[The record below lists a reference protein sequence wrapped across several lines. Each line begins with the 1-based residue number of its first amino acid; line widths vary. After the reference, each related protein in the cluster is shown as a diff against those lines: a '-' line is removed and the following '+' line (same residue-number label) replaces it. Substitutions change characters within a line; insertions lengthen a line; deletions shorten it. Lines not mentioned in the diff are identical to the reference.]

1 MKGVGAI
8 KVKFFT
14 LGCKTNLYESE
25 AMAEL
30 FRKAGHTVA
39 EAKEAAEVCVINTC
53 AVTATGA
60 QKSRRLIRRVRRE
73 NPQAVLAVMGCL
85 AQTEEASLRNDM
97 GIDILLGNKYRSK
110 IVEFAENAVRG
121 ISTHAVEDILKEHDY
136 EELGITRG
144 QSRVRAN
151 LKIEDGCNNFCTY
164 CIIPYARGPVRSR
177 PMDAIRREAEELGKA
192 GYGEVVLTGIHI
204 GSYGRDLEEEIGL
217 MDVIETVHQAEG
229 IARIR
234 LGSLE
239 PVLID
244 EEFVQRAKALPKL
257 CPQFH
262 MSLQSGCDATLKRM
276 GRRYTTEEYRRAV
289 ALLRENLEDVAVT
302 TDLMVGFAGE
312 TEEEFEASY
321 QFCKEIGFSQM
332 HIFPYSIRKG
342 TAAEKM
348 PNQVDET
355 TKTRRAQAMLQLA
368 EQSKEA
374 FYRSYLGTTVPVL
387 MEQKK
392 NGWYH
397 GTTANYMDVR
407 VKADGELSGMILPV
421 RFEKYENEMIIG
433 EIGGSYYDKTGTG
446 KP

>member
-1 MKGVGAI
+1 M
-8 KVKFFT
+8 KFFT

-30 FRKAGHTVA
+30 FRRAGHTVVD
-39 EAKEAAEVCVINTC
+39 AKEEADVCVINTC

-60 QKSRRLIRRVRRE
+60 QKSRRLIRRVQRE
-73 NPQAVLAVMGCL
+73 NPNASLAVTGCL
-85 AQTEEASLRNDM
+85 AQTDEASLRKELKM
-97 GIDILLGNKYRSK
+97 DILLGNKYRNN
-110 IVEFAENAVRG
+110 IVEFAERARKG
-121 ISTHAVEDILKEHDY
+121 TPTYQVEDILKEHEY

-204 GSYGRDLEEEIGL
+204 GSYGRDLDEEIGL
-217 MDVIETVHQAEG
+217 MDVIEAVHQAEG
-229 IARIR
+229 ISRIR

-244 EEFVQRAKALPKL
+244 EAFVQRAKALPKL

-262 MSLQSGCDATLKRM
+262 MSLQSGCNATLKRM
-276 GRRYTTEEYRRAV
+276 NRRYTAEEYRRAV
-289 ALLRENLEDVAVT
+289 ELLRENLPDTAIT

-321 QFCKEIGFSQM
+321 QFCKEIGFAQM

-348 PNQVDET
+348 PNQVDEA
-355 TKTRRAQAMLQLA
+355 TKTRRAQSMLQLA

-374 FYRSYLGTTVPVL
+374 FYRSYLGKTLPVL
-387 MEQKK
+387 MEQTK

-407 VKADGELSGMILPV
+407 VKADGALGGKILPV
-421 RFEKYENEMIIG
+421 TFKKYENEMIIG
-433 EIGGSYYDKTGTG
+433 EIGG
-446 KP
+446 

>member
-1 MKGVGAI
+1 MSEI

-30 FRKAGHTVA
+30 FRKAGHTVVTG
-39 EAKEAAEVCVINTC
+39 KETADVCVVNTC
-53 AVTATGA
+53 TVTGTGA
-60 QKSRRLIRRVRRE
+60 QKSRRQIRRVRRE
-73 NPQAVLAVMGCL
+73 NPDAVLAVTGCL
-85 AQTEEASLRNDM
+85 AQTDGESIRKELEV
-97 GIDILLGNKYRSK
+97 DILLGNKYRSK
-110 IVEFAENAVRG
+110 IVEFAEAALRG
-121 ISTHAVEDILKEHDY
+121 TPTHAVEDILKEHDF
-136 EELGITRG
+136 EELGITPG

-177 PMDAIRREAEELGKA
+177 PMDAICREAEALGEA

-204 GSYGRDLEEEIGL
+204 GSYGKDLTEDIGL
-217 MDVIETVHQAEG
+217 MDVIEEVHRVEG

-244 EEFVQRAKALPKL
+244 EDFVRRAKSLPKL

-276 GRRYTTEEYRRAV
+276 RRHYTTDDYRRAV
-289 ALLRENLEDVAVT
+289 ALLRENLPDTAIT

-312 TEEEFEASY
+312 TEDEFAASRD
-321 QFCKEIGFSQM
+321 FCREIGFSQM

-342 TAAEKM
+342 TVAEKL
-348 PNQVDET
+348 PDQVDEQ
-355 TKTRRAQAMLQLA
+355 TKTARAHEMLTLA
-368 EQSKEA
+368 AEMKEA
-374 FYRSYLGTTVPVL
+374 FYRSYLGKTLPVL
-387 MEQKK
+387 LEQKK
-392 NGWYH
+392 KGWYH
-397 GTTANYMDVR
+397 GTCANYMDVK
-407 VKADGELSGMILPV
+407 VKADGALTGQILPV
-421 RFEKYENEMIIG
+421 TLTDYQDEMLIG
-433 EIGGSYYDKTGTG
+433 EL
-446 KP
+446 

>member
-1 MKGVGAI
+1 MTI

-30 FRKAGHTVA
+30 FRRAGHTVVDA
-39 EAKEAAEVCVINTC
+39 GEAADVCVINTC
-53 AVTATGA
+53 TVTGTGA
-60 QKSRRLIRRVRRE
+60 QKSRRLLRRVRRE
-73 NPQAVLAVMGCL
+73 NPHAVLAVTGCL
-85 AQTEEASLRNDM
+85 AQTDGAAIQKELQVE
-97 GIDILLGNKYRSK
+97 ILLGNKHRSK
-110 IVEFAENAVRG
+110 IVEFAESALKG
-121 ISTHAVEDILKEHDY
+121 TPTYAVEDILKEHAY
-136 EELGITRG
+136 EELGVTRG

-177 PMDAIRREAEELGKA
+177 PMDAIRREAEELGRA

-204 GSYGRDLEEEIGL
+204 GSYGRDLSENIGL
-217 MDVIETVHQAEG
+217 MEVIETVHQVEG
-229 IARIR
+229 ISRIR

-244 EEFVQRAKALPKL
+244 EEFVARAKRLPKL

-276 GRRYTTEEYRRAV
+276 GRRYTTEKYRQAV
-289 ALLRENLEDVAVT
+289 ALLRGHLPDTAIT

-312 TEEEFEASY
+312 TEEEFLASY
-321 QFCKEIGFSQM
+321 DFCKEIGFAQM

-342 TAAEKM
+342 TAAEKL
-348 PNQVDET
+348 PHQVDEP
-355 TKTRRAQAMLQLA
+355 TKAQRAKAMLALA
-368 EQSKEA
+368 AQSKED
-374 FYRSYLGTTVPVL
+374 FYRSYLGKTVPVL

-397 GTTANYMDVR
+397 GTTANYMDIR
-407 VKADGELSGMILPV
+407 VKADEDLTGKILPV
-421 RFEKYENEMIIG
+421 KFLDYEKEMIIG
-433 EIGGSYYDKTGTG
+433 EIRGSY
-446 KP
+446 

>member
-1 MKGVGAI
+1 MI

-30 FRKAGHTVA
+30 FRKAGHTVVD
-39 EAKEAAEVCVINTC
+39 AKEEADVCVINTC
-53 AVTATGA
+53 TVTGTGA
-60 QKSRRLIRRVRRE
+60 QKSRRQIRRVRRE
-73 NPQAVLAVMGCL
+73 NPDAVLAVTGCL
-85 AQTEEASLRNDM
+85 AQTDGASILEELE
-97 GIDILLGNKYRSK
+97 IDILLGNKHRSK
-110 IVEFAENAVRG
+110 IVELAENALKG
-121 ISTHAVEDILKEHDY
+121 IPTHAVEDILKEHDY

-177 PMDAIRREAEELGKA
+177 PMDAIRREAEELGRA

-204 GSYGRDLEEEIGL
+204 GSYGKDLEEELGL
-217 MDVIETVHQAEG
+217 MDVIEAVHQVEG

-244 EEFVQRAKALPKL
+244 EAFVARAKALPKL

-262 MSLQSGCDATLKRM
+262 LSLQSGCDATLKRM
-276 GRRYTTEEYRRAV
+276 GRRYTTEDYRRATE
-289 ALLRENLEDVAVT
+289 LLRKHLPDTAIT

-312 TEEEFEASY
+312 TEAEFETTYA
-321 QFCKEIGFSQM
+321 FCKEIGFSQM

-342 TAAEKM
+342 TAAERL
-348 PNQVDET
+348 PNQVDER
-355 TKTRRAQAMLQLA
+355 TKTQRAQAMLTLA

-374 FYRSYLGTTVPVL
+374 FYRAYLGKTVPVL
-387 MEQKK
+387 IEQKK

-397 GTTANYMDVR
+397 GTTANYMDIR
-407 VKADGELSGMILPV
+407 VKADGDLTGQILPV
-421 RFEKYENEMIIG
+421 KLKEYENEMMIG
-433 EIGGSYYDKTGTG
+433 EMDL
-446 KP
+446 